1 MVCVS
6 SKRSRGPSYKAEL
19 FAGRSLTKSM
29 EDDLRWSLEDCAM
42 INVSDRACMEVVVW
56 IEPQLSSGFTD
67 FMC

>member
-1 MVCVS
+1 
-6 SKRSRGPSYKAEL
+6 
-19 FAGRSLTKSM
+19 
-29 EDDLRWSLEDCAM
+29 M